1 MVVDDLRDDKVYC
14 DTCDLA
20 YNMYM
25 YSHNPDGNHT
35 ILIAGYEIVSEM
47 LKDLMQ
53 FEDTTA
59 FSIYLDNPEMD
70 GYEDE
75 YILTLDDEQ
84 NVWIE
89 PFKNK
94 NGNYLIF
101 DDEHV
106 TLVFVHND
114 VNSKA
119 ILGIDEKVIQ
129 PFEFAW
135 EQE

>member
-1 MVVDDLRDDKVYC
+1 MRDDKVYC
-14 DTCDLA
+14 DTCELA

-25 YSHNPDGNHT
+25 YSHNPDGDHT

-59 FSIYLDNPEMD
+59 FNILLENPEID

-84 NVWIE
+84 NIWIE
-89 PFKNK
+89 PFKTK
-94 NGNYLIF
+94 DGKYLIF
-101 DDEHV
+101 DDEYV

-129 PFEFAW
+129 PFEFKW

>member
-1 MVVDDLRDDKVYC
+1 MRDDKVYC

-25 YSHNPDGNHT
+25 YSHNPDGDST

-59 FSIYLDNPEMD
+59 FSIHLDDAETD

-75 YILTLDDEQ
+75 YILTL
-84 NVWIE
+84 
-89 PFKNK
+89 
-94 NGNYLIF
+94 

-129 PFEFAW
+129 PFEFKW

>member
-1 MVVDDLRDDKVYC
+1 MRDDKVYC

-94 NGNYLIF
+94 DGKYLIF
-101 DDEHV
+101 DDEYV

-129 PFEFAW
+129 PFEFNW
-135 EQE
+135 EQ

>member
-1 MVVDDLRDDKVYC
+1 MRDDKVYC

-25 YSHNPDGNHT
+25 YSHNPDGDST

-101 DDEHV
+101 DEEYV

-114 VNSKA
+114 VSSKA
-119 ILGIDEKVIQ
+119 ILGIDEKIIQ
-129 PFEFAW
+129 PFELKW
-135 EQE
+135 EQ

>member
-1 MVVDDLRDDKVYC
+1 MRDDKVYC
-14 DTCDLA
+14 DTCELA
-20 YNMYM
+20 YNRYM

-59 FSIYLDNPEMD
+59 FNILLENPEID

-94 NGNYLIF
+94 EGKYLAF
-101 DDEHV
+101 DDENV

-129 PFEFAW
+129 PFEFQW
-135 EQE
+135 EQ

>member
-1 MVVDDLRDDKVYC
+1 MVETMRDDKVYC

-59 FSIYLDNPEMD
+59 FSIHLDDAEAD

-119 ILGIDEKVIQ
+119 ILGINEKVIQ
-129 PFEFAW
+129 PFEFNW
-135 EQE
+135 EQ

>member
-1 MVVDDLRDDKVYC
+1 MRDDKVYC

-101 DDEHV
+101 DEEYV

-129 PFEFAW
+129 PFEFQW
-135 EQE
+135 EQ

>member
-1 MVVDDLRDDKVYC
+1 MRDDKVYY
-14 DTCDLA
+14 DTCELA
-20 YNMYM
+20 YDMYM
-25 YSHNPDGNHT
+25 YSHNPDGKHT
-35 ILIAGYEIVSEM
+35 ILIAGCEIVSEM

-59 FSIYLDNPEMD
+59 FNILLENPEID

-94 NGNYLIF
+94 RGHYLTI
-101 DDEHV
+101 DDV
-106 TLVFVHND
+106 GITLVFVHND

-129 PFEFAW
+129 PFEFKW
-135 EQE
+135 EQ

>member
-1 MVVDDLRDDKVYC
+1 MRDDKVYC

-59 FSIYLDNPEMD
+59 FSIYLENPEMD

-75 YILTLDDEQ
+75 YLLTIDDEQ

-94 NGNYLIF
+94 KGKYLAF
-101 DDEHV
+101 DEEYT

-119 ILGIDEKVIQ
+119 ILGIDEKLIQ
-129 PFEFAW
+129 PFEFKW
-135 EQE
+135 EQ

>member
-1 MVVDDLRDDKVYC
+1 MRDDKVYY
-14 DTCDLA
+14 DTCELA
-20 YNMYM
+20 YDMYM
-25 YSHNPDGNHT
+25 YSHNPDGKHT
-35 ILIAGYEIVSEM
+35 ILIAGCEIVSEM

-59 FSIYLDNPEMD
+59 FSIHLDDPEMD
-70 GYEDE
+70 GYKDE

-89 PFKNK
+89 PFKTRDGK
-94 NGNYLIF
+94 YLTF
-101 DDEHV
+101 DDENV

-135 EQE
+135 EQ

>member
-1 MVVDDLRDDKVYC
+1 MRDDKVYC

-59 FSIYLDNPEMD
+59 FNILLENPEID

-94 NGNYLIF
+94 DGKYLAF
-101 DDEHV
+101 DDENV

-135 EQE
+135 EQ

>member
-1 MVVDDLRDDKVYC
+1 MRDDKVYC
-14 DTCDLA
+14 DTCELA

-59 FSIYLDNPEMD
+59 FNILLENPEID

-94 NGNYLIF
+94 DGKYLIF
-101 DDEHV
+101 DDEYV

-135 EQE
+135 EQ

>member
-1 MVVDDLRDDKVYC
+1 MRDDKVYY
-14 DTCDLA
+14 DTCELA

-35 ILIAGYEIVSEM
+35 ILIAGYEIMSEM

-59 FSIYLDNPEMD
+59 FSIYLENPEMD

-84 NVWIE
+84 NVWVE
-89 PFKNK
+89 QFKNK
-94 NGNYLIF
+94 RDYYLVI
-101 DDEHV
+101 DDENV
-106 TLVFVHND
+106 TLIFVHND

-119 ILGIDEKVIQ
+119 ILGINEKVIQ
-129 PFEFAW
+129 PFEFQW
-135 EQE
+135 EQ